1 MRTKSGNIDSF
12 LELEPIDNFILA
24 FTLSPKDIVQQ
35 SEKNTGSLKSRV
47 EAIKKLQG
55 KGWSVRICI
64 DPIIYYNEFEKNY
77 SELIEY
83 LFSNIDR
90 NKIIDI
96 SIGVFRTSK
105 DYLKKM
111 RSQNNDSEILYYPFE
126 CVNGVYT
133 YSDNQKND
141 MLKFVKDELLK
152 YIDENKIFM

>member
-1 MRTKSGNIDSF
+1 MAAN
-12 LELEPIDNFILA
+12 
-24 FTLSPKDIVQQ
+24 
-35 SEKNTGSLKSRV
+35 
-47 EAIKKLQG
+47 
-55 KGWSVRICI
+55 
-64 DPIIYYNEFEKNY
+64 NEFEKNY

-83 LFSNIDR
+83 LFYNIDR